1 MKKTVFLISILCG
14 ALILTG
20 CKKNNPSGSNPTP
33 TGLTPTVALT
43 PTIAPTELMPTTA
56 PKEAAEGTVEDYFPY
71 LADTNDIYEGK
82 GNEYAAFQ
90 TYVDFI
96 DTDKKLMQ
104 IRSNNGGTETVK
116 VLECKDGKLSVLLTK
131 NECYYRDNL
140 IKEDNFTGKA
150 DVLLMEP
157 LAVGTEWALPDGGKR
172 FISDTKVKI
181 DTPSGNYTAIE
192 VTTQEK
198 DGVTKS
204 YYAKNTGLVKMAYSS
219 GVQAQDKADEKSQ
232 DQSGS
237 KAQDTSGDKSLDWEV
252 TSTLSKRKIK
262 APFTQTVDFYYIDS
276 DQKIHT
282 EQRKLM
288 FHTNDIT
295 RVKIREAMAAIIN
308 KKYVPLISP
317 KTKINSLYLGKD
329 NIVHVDFSKEFI
341 DDMNLGAGYESMI
354 LQCIAN
360 TLGRYY
366 SVEKVL
372 LTIDNKPYSSG
383 HIILKKGETLKV
395 NIK

>member
-1 MKKTVFLISILCG
+1 MKKTVFLISLLCSI
-14 ALILTG
+14 LILTG
-20 CKKNNPSGSNPTP
+20 CKKNNPSGSNPAP
-33 TGLTPTVALT
+33 TGLTPTAVLT
-43 PTIAPTELMPTTA
+43 PTAAPTELTPTTA
-56 PKEAAEGTVEDYFPY
+56 PKEAAEGTVEDYFPF

-96 DTDKKLMQ
+96 DTGKKLIQ
-104 IRSNNGGTETVK
+104 IRTNNGGTETVK

-140 IKEDNFTGKA
+140 MKEENFTGKA

-157 LAVGTEWALPDGGKR
+157 LTTGTEWTLSDGSKR
-172 FISDTKVKI
+172 FISDTKAKI
-181 DTPSGNYTAIE
+181 DTPSGKYTAIE

-198 DGVTKS
+198 DGVSKS
-204 YYAKNTGLVKMAYSS
+204 YYAKNTGLVKLVYSS
-219 GVQAQDKADEKSQ
+219 GDSAQEKAGDKSQ

-237 KAQDTSGDKSLDWEV
+237 KAQDTAVDKSVDWEV

-262 APFTQTVDFYYIDS
+262 TPFTQTIDFYYIDS
-276 DQKIHT
+276 DQNIHT
-282 EQRKLM
+282 EQRRLT

-295 RVKIREAMAAIIN
+295 RIKIREAMAAIIN

-329 NIVHVDFSKEFI
+329 NIVHADFSKEFI
-341 DDMNLGAGYESMI
+341 SDMNLGAGYESMI

-366 SVEKVL
+366 SAEKVL
-372 LTIDNKPYSSG
+372 LTVDNKPYSSG
-383 HIILKKGETLKV
+383 HIILKKGEALKV
-395 NIK
+395 K